1 MELVAISDVIKKGR
15 IVPIEFYKSDCRRIR
30 VALAFG
36 YFKAVLPSKKPEYI
50 KIAQDLCS
58 KFMASPLGIK
68 PFGVDYMY
76 YKGEKKNVIIGLTN
90 KLCSLYFSFKDN
102 ASYDRFINKEARE
115 YFSQRVELWKKV
127 MNIDHEFKIRVSD
140 AIGNMGSNSRR
151 TSTLS
156 FNRQLLSFSPHI
168 VDAIIVHELAHYFQA
183 NHSDKFYKIVYQNL
197 PDYDKL
203 EMYIREGNFNGE
215 MQWLKKLLQNLTNF
229 TNILKN

>member
-1 MELVAISDVIKKGR
+1 
-15 IVPIEFYKSDCRRIR
+15 
-30 VALAFG
+30 
-36 YFKAVLPSKKPEYI
+36 
-50 KIAQDLCS
+50 
-58 KFMASPLGIK
+58 
-68 PFGVDYMY
+68 
-76 YKGEKKNVIIGLTN
+76 
-90 KLCSLYFSFKDN
+90 
-102 ASYDRFINKEARE
+102 
-115 YFSQRVELWKKV
+115 

-183 NHSDKFYKIVYQNL
+183 NHLDKFYKIVYQNL

-215 MQWLKKLLQNLTNF
+215 MQ
-229 TNILKN
+229 

>member
-36 YFKAVLPSKKPEYI
+36 YYKAVLPSKKPEYI

-58 KFMASPLGIK
+58 KFRASPLGIK

-90 KLCSLYFSFKDN
+90 KLGSLYFSFKDN

-215 MQWLKKLLQNLTNF
+215 MQWLKKLHQNLTNF

>member
-36 YFKAVLPSKKPEYI
+36 YYKAVLPSKKPEYI

-58 KFMASPLGIK
+58 RFRASPLGIK

-90 KLCSLYFSFKDN
+90 
-102 ASYDRFINKEARE
+102 
-115 YFSQRVELWKKV
+115 FSQRVELWKKV

-215 MQWLKKLLQNLTNF
+215 MQ
-229 TNILKN
+229 